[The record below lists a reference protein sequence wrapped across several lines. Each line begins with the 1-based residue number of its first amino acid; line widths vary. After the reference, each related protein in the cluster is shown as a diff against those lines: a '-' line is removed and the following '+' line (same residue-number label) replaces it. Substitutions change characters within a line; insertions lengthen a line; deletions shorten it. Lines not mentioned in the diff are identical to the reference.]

1 MRDIERILDYVD
13 FDGTGFFSIRQVG
26 QILVLLKVFKCLF
39 VEKKEKP
46 VSKHKRTFD
55 ITEEERLAREEEF
68 LMQFWYLLNPL
79 GDREKIEGR
88 ILYVFL
94 KLVYDPYWDG
104 LQETMQQMINE
115 ASKLVAEI
123 KQLCRE

>member
-1 MRDIERILDYVD
+1 
-13 FDGTGFFSIRQVG
+13 
-26 QILVLLKVFKCLF
+26 
-39 VEKKEKP
+39 
-46 VSKHKRTFD
+46 
-55 ITEEERLAREEEF
+55 
-68 LMQFWYLLNPL
+68 MQFWYLLNPL

>member
-1 MRDIERILDYVD
+1 MDYVD